1 MTPVRAWALS
11 LPLPPRE
18 LGANYT
24 PATVRRKIYRDRAKR
39 AYRLQCRAQANAGD
53 RERPAAGRVALALT
67 YVICR
72 PSATAWGCYRPDDPS
87 NALHSLKPAIDALV
101 DAGWIADDSDRYVAD
116 VSCRIERH
124 DRHRKGDLCQG
135 SRVEVVISEV
145 AP

>member
-1 MTPVRAWALS
+1 MTPRSYILT

-18 LGANYT
+18 LGANEV
-24 PATVRRKIYRDRAKR
+24 PKTVRRKIYRDRAKR
-39 AYRLQCRAQANAGD
+39 AYRLQCRAAANCGD
-53 RERPAAGRVALALT
+53 RERPVAGRVTLSIT

-101 DAGWIADDSDRYVAD
+101 DAGWLADDSDRYVAD

-124 DRHRKGDLCQG
+124 GRHRKGDVCQG
-135 SRVEVVISEV
+135 SRVEVVITETE
-145 AP
+145 P